1 MQLLDV
7 IAVGVIAATVWEI
20 LRARAIRAQRSERR
34 EALHSWEAEG
44 GAVPVSPTTI
54 AAQVSPAP
62 DAVPG

>member
-7 IAVGVIAATVWEI
+7 IAVGVIAATVREI